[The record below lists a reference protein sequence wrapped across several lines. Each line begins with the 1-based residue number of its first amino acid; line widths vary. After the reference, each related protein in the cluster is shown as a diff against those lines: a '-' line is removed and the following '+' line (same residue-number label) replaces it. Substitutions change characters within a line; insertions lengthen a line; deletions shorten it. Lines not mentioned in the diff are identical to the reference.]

1 MALQRVE
8 NQKTEELKAVVIP
21 VNTENRID
29 SSPLAS
35 VIASTDQP
43 SLSDRSL
50 TGRATPI
57 NDPATIIAFPN
68 LAWEVVK
75 VGLIKEGQTTHKIN
89 GHIDEATSLQETN
102 DLLIKFR
109 TELAALPENWTELP
123 ESMKTVLNDLKA
135 KGIDILGGKEFLKTK
150 EAKEEYK
157 FIATSHLDKKRND
170 LNLLFTTKINSLIQA
185 IGTILD
191 CLKDIVRN
199 DSRLRNSI
207 TQHYAKR

>member
-8 NQKTEELKAVVIP
+8 TQKIEELKAAVLP

-43 SLSDRSL
+43 SLSCSSL
-50 TGRATPI
+50 NGRVTTAPQI
-57 NDPATIIAFPN
+57 VDFPN

-75 VGLIKEGQTTHKIN
+75 VGLVKESQTTHKIN
-89 GHIDEATSLQETN
+89 GHIDEAKSLQETN

-135 KGIDILGGKEFLKTK
+135 KGIDILSGKEFQKTK

-170 LNLLFTTKINSLIQA
+170 LNLLFTTKINSAIQA